1 MRTHINLELYKLLKT
16 NCIGSVIECDVVWSG
31 YPWYPNLR
39 IRFHSRRKYKGYRF
53 QSCTLSSRE
62 RKRERESIFQFSSI
76 FTVRRYIYEYRPNTR
91 IHRFYER
98 SSMEQ
103 WLKFISQ
110 LSKWS
115 YILTNIK
122 VEVMNQT
129 FYWIENF
136 FIIIFDTERIPISF
150 RAIGL
155 WNFWI
160 GEVTVL

>member
-1 MRTHINLELYKLLKT
+1 MSFEVVTHDIQ
-16 NCIGSVIECDVVWSG
+16 ISVFDSILVESTKVTGFNRVLCPVE
-31 YPWYPNLR
+31 
-39 IRFHSRRKYKGYRF
+39 
-53 QSCTLSSRE
+53 RE
-62 RKRERESIFQFSSI
+62 RERERESIFQFSSI

>member
-1 MRTHINLELYKLLKT
+1 MSFEVVTHDIQ
-16 NCIGSVIECDVVWSG
+16 ISVFDSILVESTKVTGFNRVLCPVE
-31 YPWYPNLR
+31 
-39 IRFHSRRKYKGYRF
+39 
-53 QSCTLSSRE
+53 RE
-62 RKRERESIFQFSSI
+62 RERERESIFQFSSI

-129 FYWIENF
+129 FY
-136 FIIIFDTERIPISF
+136 
-150 RAIGL
+150 
-155 WNFWI
+155 
-160 GEVTVL
+160 